1 MPRAGELWD
10 GASHKPSSLQE
21 SKALCK
27 TKLWSAKDLGL
38 SWKALGKQ
46 GQLGVIFFYCL
57 FVSIYLLSLHE
68 NFGQKQMQ
76 GHAEKKQ
83 NGFGWEILVCWIML
97 VGSIKQTVNT
107 RMKNLYP
114 TLPFLVFFSLS
125 AMERNKW
132 AWYGTLLV
140 R

>member
-1 MPRAGELWD
+1 MEGFGEAGAIRSDFFL
-10 GASHKPSSLQE
+10 
-21 SKALCK
+21 
-27 TKLWSAKDLGL
+27 L
-38 SWKALGKQ
+38 S
-46 GQLGVIFFYCL
+46 VC
-57 FVSIYLLSLHE
+57 IYLLSLHE

-114 TLPFLVFFSLS
+114 TLPFLVVFFSLS
-125 AMERNKW
+125 AMKRNKW